1 MKRPLPTTDP
11 EARLADLAAEGRDRQ
26 AAALALEEA
35 EARRIER
42 RERREAERMGRGNV
56 LTALVESPRGP
67 AIPLLRVFTA
77 LLVASSV
84 LAFGA
89 DYLGLD
95 HPLWRTVGLAV
106 FFGAAVAYFP
116 ARWLAGRWYFRR
128 ERAWLLSLPFPVRGY
143 FRALG
148 RSPEEERHMRLRIA
162 FRDAAPERELLEGLL
177 GRVTLPATAAL
188 TGGSGPRWTAESGPI
203 RSPAVGD
210 VDPTNS
216 AALWWMRAVVVEV
229 LLPLHEVYP
238 LRGAKFGG

>member
-1 MKRPLPTTDP
+1 MERPVPTTDP
-11 EARLADLAAEGRDRQ
+11 EARLADLAAEGRQRQ

-56 LTALVESPRGP
+56 LTALVESPRAP
-67 AIPLLRVFTA
+67 ALPLLRIFTV

-84 LAFGA
+84 LAFA
-89 DYLGLD
+89 SEELGLG
-95 HPLWRTVGLAV
+95 HPLWRTAGLAV
-106 FFGAAVAYFP
+106 FFGAAVGYFP

-148 RSPEEERHMRLRIA
+148 SSPEEERTLRLRIA
-162 FRDAAPERELLEGLL
+162 FRDAAPDRELLEGLL
-177 GRVTLPATAAL
+177 GRVTFPATATL

-203 RSPAVGD
+203 RS
-210 VDPTNS
+210 
-216 AALWWMRAVVVEV
+216 
-229 LLPLHEVYP
+229 
-238 LRGAKFGG
+238 